1 MKKTKKYLVRA
12 FLSFSTLAVLLGAIF
27 FFKLGCFLKKPG
39 YNVLLLTLDT
49 TRADHLRCYGYWN
62 IETPALN
69 RLAREGVIF
78 LRAYAHLPMTL
89 PAHTSILSGTYPLY
103 NGVVDNGGYRV
114 PDEIITLPEVL
125 KEHGYTTAGF
135 ISAAVLKRT
144 FNLNQGFE
152 YWNEEDIQPQKEMT
166 ALVAERKADRTTDAV
181 LKWLGKNYHKKFFL
195 WVHYYDPHMEYD
207 PPEPYRRLYYFDRYS
222 GEIAFMDSQ
231 IKRLFEWMEEK
242 GLFQNTIIVAI
253 GDHGESLGEH
263 EEMTHSVFLYEAT
276 QHIPF
281 LVYIPGLKNPGRV
294 IKRVVSQIDL
304 MPTVL
309 ELLGLPIPEQV
320 QGRSL
325 KDLILGKEPDQPEGE
340 AFLESHFPFLHY
352 GWSEL
357 YSLVTFQYKYIQAPK
372 PELYELSKDPGE
384 LKNLAEE
391 NPKLVKE
398 LDYKLEQIKQSS
410 RSEIAQ
416 LAKGRVKLDDETR
429 KQLLALGYLTGKTRF
444 DLEEAKKK
452 NPRDYASLLRYLNSM
467 QGDLAGGRYR
477 MLLNKSEKVLEKDPN
492 NSFATRM
499 KASAL
504 FGMGRYMEAVEW
516 IEKALKVVGE
526 DEELYSKLGT
536 CYLRLNQ
543 KEKAKKAFEKALELE
558 PEAKTNAYYL
568 ARIYLVQ
575 GDEQK
580 ALELID
586 QNKLRETVLGH
597 IFMANYYLAQGR
609 VGRAEAEFELAVEQ
623 GKRNA
628 LVYGEY
634 GNFLLMVNR
643 PRRAL
648 ELIEKAEEL
657 DPSFKNDF
665 HLQKIKKQAE
675 EMLGKGS

>member
-1 MKKTKKYLVRA
+1 MKKTKKYLLRA
-12 FLSFSTLAVLLGAIF
+12 LVSLFALAILSSSLF

-39 YNVLLLTLDT
+39 YNLLLLTLDT

-69 RLAREGVIF
+69 RLAREGVMF

-125 KEHGYTTAGF
+125 REHGYTTAGF
-135 ISAAVLKRT
+135 ISAAVLKKT
-144 FNLNQGFE
+144 FNLNQGFD

-181 LKWLGKNYHKKFFL
+181 LKWLKKNYHKKFFL
-195 WVHYYDPHMEYD
+195 WVHYYDPHMEYA

-222 GEIAFMDSQ
+222 GEIAFMDAQ

-242 GLFQNTIIVAI
+242 ELFQNTIIVAI

-294 IKRVVSQIDL
+294 IKKVVSQVDL
-304 MPTVL
+304 MPTIL
-309 ELLGLPIPEQV
+309 DLLGLPIPEQV

-325 KDLILGKEPDQPEGE
+325 KDLILGKEPDAPEGE

-372 PELYELSKDPGE
+372 PELYDLSKDPRE
-384 LKNLAEE
+384 LKNIAQE

-429 KQLLALGYLTGKTRF
+429 RQLLALGYLTGKTKF

-477 MLLNKSEKVLEKDPN
+477 MLLNKSEKVLAKDPN
-492 NSFATRM
+492 NSFAIRM
-499 KASAL
+499 RASAL

-516 IEKALKVVGE
+516 IEKALKEVGE

-536 CYLRLNQ
+536 CYLRLDQ

-558 PEAKTNAYYL
+558 PNAKINAYYL
-568 ARIYLVQ
+568 ARIYLAQ

-586 QNKLRETVLGH
+586 QNKLRETALGH
-597 IFMANYYLAQGR
+597 IFMANYYLAQR
-609 VGRAEAEFELAVEQ
+609 RPGRAEAEFELALEQ

-643 PRRAL
+643 PHRAL

-665 HLQKIKKQAE
+665 HLQKIKKQAQ
-675 EMLGKGS
+675 EMLGKGT

>member
-1 MKKTKKYLVRA
+1 MKKTKKYLLRTLVSLFA
-12 FLSFSTLAVLLGAIF
+12 LAILSSSLF

-39 YNVLLLTLDT
+39 YNLLLLTLDT
-49 TRADHLRCYGYWN
+49 TRANHLRCYGYWN

-69 RLAREGVIF
+69 RLAREGVMF

-125 KEHGYTTAGF
+125 REHGYTTAGF
-135 ISAAVLKRT
+135 ISAAVLKKT
-144 FNLNQGFE
+144 FNLNQGFD

-181 LKWLGKNYHKKFFL
+181 LKWLKKNYQKKFFL
-195 WVHYYDPHMEYD
+195 WVHYYDPHMEYA

-222 GEIAFMDSQ
+222 GEIAFMDAQ
-231 IKRLFEWMEEK
+231 IKRLFEWMDQKE
-242 GLFQNTIIVAI
+242 LFLNTIVVAI

-294 IKRVVSQIDL
+294 IKKVVSQVDL
-304 MPTVL
+304 MPTIL
-309 ELLGLPIPEQV
+309 DLLGLPIPEQV

-325 KDLILGKEPDQPEGE
+325 KDLILGKEPDAPEGE

-372 PELYELSKDPGE
+372 PELYDLSKDPRE
-384 LKNLAEE
+384 LKNIAQE

-429 KQLLALGYLTGKTRF
+429 RQLLALGYLTGKTKF

-477 MLLNKSEKVLEKDPN
+477 MLLNKSEKVLAKDPN
-492 NSFATRM
+492 NSFAIRM
-499 KASAL
+499 RASAL

-516 IEKALKVVGE
+516 IEKALKEVGE
-526 DEELYSKLGT
+526 DEELYHKLGT
-536 CYLRLNQ
+536 CYLRLDQ

-558 PEAKTNAYYL
+558 PNAKINAYYL
-568 ARIYLVQ
+568 ARIYLAQ

-586 QNKLRETVLGH
+586 QNKLRETMLGH

-609 VGRAEAEFELAVEQ
+609 VGRAEAEFELALEQ

-665 HLQKIKKQAE
+665 HLQKIKKQAQ
-675 EMLGKGS
+675 EMLGKGT